1 MKIDEASINHNAMR
15 LIKDEV
21 CLEYDIDINADD
33 GKICDWYRTPKGDKR
48 TTPTAEEIDWMK
60 KIAEAY
66 LGRGGRMN
74 NIKVESKRICGCG
87 ITSKVFLNGEELH
100 DVTSVKYKIGVNEI
114 PSVVIEFQGNIETE
128 YVEE

>member
-1 MKIDEASINHNAMR
+1 
-15 LIKDEV
+15 
-21 CLEYDIDINADD
+21 
-33 GKICDWYRTPKGDKR
+33 
-48 TTPTAEEIDWMK
+48 
-60 KIAEAY
+60 
-66 LGRGGRMN
+66 MN
-74 NIKVESKRICGCG
+74 NIKVESKRICGYG